1 MGFTCFQES
10 GSTDV
15 NVETMKYIHAV
26 YLMDLYLYYVYTEL
40 LNLGRVSCITL
51 LFRFLVP
58 LVVVSTVGKS

>member
-26 YLMDLYLYYVYTEL
+26 YLMDLYYTVFI
-40 LNLGRVSCITL
+40 LNS
-51 LFRFLVP
+51 
-58 LVVVSTVGKS
+58 